1 MPELFYIAPMRTYKL
16 LQQLQQALR
25 EQPDQRLSE
34 FWASVSNTPPEQA
47 VLVSDDILRQ
57 ELYSQIA
64 RPWERLKRQ
73 KKKKSELGKRLATEW
88 CQFELLNL
96 QPALMRKP
104 LTIGFLL
111 EFLRNAIS
119 HDKLRIDA
127 EQGVT
132 FSDWEHNRLRFRFA
146 ELQRLMDAFRAFRS
160 RR

>member
-1 MPELFYIAPMRTYKL
+1 MRTFQL

-34 FWASVSNTPPEQA
+34 FWASVSDTPPEQA

-73 KKKKSELGKRLATEW
+73 KRKKSVLGKRLATDW
-88 CQFELLNL
+88 CAFEVLNL

-127 EQGVT
+127 ERGVT
-132 FSDWEHNRLRFRFA
+132 FSDWEHNRLRFSIA

-160 RR
+160 AG

>member
-1 MPELFYIAPMRTYKL
+1 MRTFQL
-16 LQQLQQALR
+16 LQQLQRALR
-25 EQPDQRLSE
+25 EQPDQRLSD
-34 FWASVSNTPPEQA
+34 FWSSLSDTPPERA
-47 VLVSDDILRQ
+47 VLLSDDVLRQ
-57 ELYSQIA
+57 ELYSQLA

-73 KKKKSELGKRLATEW
+73 KRKKSVLGKRLATDW
-88 CQFELLNL
+88 CAFEVLNL
-96 QPALMRKP
+96 QPGLMRKP

-132 FSDWEHNRLRFRFA
+132 FSDWEHNRLRFSLA

-160 RR
+160 AG